1 MGNFDFGGYA
11 TRNNL
16 KCSDGRTILKDAFKH
31 NDGQTV
37 PLVWN
42 HQHNEVYNVL
52 GHAMLENRE
61 DGVYAYGLFN
71 DTEQGHNAKML
82 IEHGDIVSLSIYA
95 NHLKQDGGN
104 VHHGSIREVSL
115 VLAGANP
122 GAYIDSII
130 SHGIDSDE
138 EAIIYSGENLSLFHN
153 DEDVDDLDKDDVE
166 EELDNDDVE
175 EELDKDDIKKEL
187 DNDEEKE
194 LNDDEEESPT
204 VEEVFDTMTDEQ
216 RDAAMQVI
224 ETALSDDE
232 EIEHADH
239 DVEGVSAVFDTLND
253 LQRQAVYTVIAGS
266 LDNEEFEME
275 HSDTA
280 VENGETIPEIFNTLN
295 EKQKNVVYAMIGM
308 VVSGEGGNKDMKH
321 NVFEESHENINY
333 LSHDDMK
340 VIFSDA
346 KRLGSLKEAVIQH
359 SEEGG
364 VLAHAVY
371 NEDGTVQE
379 YGIANI
385 DYLFPDARKVSN
397 TPDFIKRKDEWVS
410 QVMNGVH
417 HTPFSRIKSVHADIT
432 MDEARARGY
441 MKGNVK
447 VEEVF
452 ELLRRTTTPQTVYKK
467 QKLDKDDIR
476 DITDFDVVAWLKAEM
491 RMMLDEELARAI
503 LIGDGRTALHADKI
517 KADNIRPI
525 WTDADLYTIKA
536 QYEVPEGA
544 TDDQKAKAFIRK
556 CVKARKE
563 YRGSGNPVLF
573 TTEDMVTDCLLME
586 DSMGRVIYDTEEK
599 LRTAL
604 RVSKIVTVPVME
616 GKSRE
621 VNGETYNLMALIVN
635 LNDYNVGADK
645 GGSVDMFEDFDIDYN
660 QEKYLIETRCSGAM
674 IKPKSAIA
682 VECKGNGAESE

>member
-1 MGNFDFGGYA
+1 MDFDFSGWA
-11 TRNNL
+11 TVNNRR
-16 KCSDGRTILKDAFKH
+16 CSDGRTILRDAFKH

-42 HQHNEVYNVL
+42 HQHNESFNVL
-52 GHAMLENRE
+52 GHALLENRPE
-61 DGVYAYGLFN
+61 GVYAYGKFN
-71 DTEQGHNAKML
+71 DTESGQNAKL
-82 IEHGDIVSLSIYA
+82 LVEHGDVTALSIYA
-95 NHLKQDGGN
+95 NHLKQEGGN
-104 VHHGSIREVSL
+104 VKHGTIREVSL

-122 GAYIDSII
+122 EAYIDSVIK
-130 SHGIDSDE
+130 HGIESDE
-138 EAIIYSGENLSLFHN
+138 EAIIYTGEEIDLMHSDYEYDPEEREYYE
-153 DEDVDDLDKDDVE
+153 DEYDEYE
-166 EELDNDDVE
+166 E
-175 EELDKDDIKKEL
+175 
-187 DNDEEKE
+187 NDEEDE
-194 LNDDEEESPT
+194 DDDLT
-204 VEEVFDTMTDEQ
+204 VEEVFDTMTEEQ
-216 RDAAMQVI
+216 QDAAMQII
-224 ETALSDDE
+224 EAALSSDEELEHADYDDE
-232 EIEHADH
+232 EIAYLFDTMDDIQKEAIYMVIASGMDEAEMSHADS
-239 DVEGVSAVFDTLND
+239 E
-253 LQRQAVYTVIAGS
+253 
-266 LDNEEFEME
+266 
-275 HSDTA
+275 
-280 VENGETIPEIFNTLN
+280 GETIQDVFNTLT

-308 VVSGEGGNKDMKH
+308 AVGNEGGKEDMKH
-321 NVFEESHENINY
+321 NAFENDVYEENY
-333 LSHDDMK
+333 LSHADTE

-346 KRLGSLKEAVIQH
+346 KRMGSLKEAVMAH
-359 SEEGG
+359 SEDG
-364 VLAHAVY
+364 VLAHAVT
-371 NEDGTVQE
+371 NEDGSTQE

-385 DYLFPDARKVSN
+385 DYLFPDARKIAN

-410 QVMNGVH
+410 VVMNGVH

-441 MKGNVK
+441 MKGNLK

-517 KADNIRPI
+517 KTDNIRPI
-525 WTDADLYTIKA
+525 WTDADLYTIKV
-536 QYEVPEGA
+536 QYTVPANA
-544 TDDQKAKAFIRK
+544 TDDDKAKAFIKK
-556 CVKARKE
+556 CVKARKD
-563 YRGSGNPVLF
+563 YRGAGNPVMF

-586 DSMGRVIYDTEEK
+586 DKMGRVIYDTEEK

-616 GKSRE
+616 GQTRTVE
-621 VNGETYNLMALIVN
+621 GTDYTLQALIVN

-674 IKPKSAIA
+674 ITPKGAMAIEVA
-682 VECKGNGAESE
+682 TGSSVSDGE